1 MSIDKQLK
9 GYWENEYFMIPIS
22 AGYSRCAAIR
32 RGGDEEITPFG
43 HEQLAN
49 TKAGAV
55 QSAEPKPRRKPK
67 KVETVEVVEEPDD
80 FDLDEI

>member
-9 GYWENEYFMIPIS
+9 GYWENEFFMIPIS

-43 HEQLAN
+43 QELLAN
-49 TKAGAV
+49 TSASAV
-55 QSAEPKPRRKPK
+55 ESPKPRRKPK
-67 KVETVEVVEEPDD
+67 KVETVDQVADPDD